1 MQKRALLERKWR
13 STKLEVFHLAWH
25 NSLLT
30 YKGALTIAR
39 NAYFSSIINLN
50 RNNPKFLFDTV
61 RSLTQTVG
69 SSIVAGEFKDFF
81 ENKIQSIREEMY
93 ACLAACPTH
102 PVGQDGVL
110 PSRIGNSDATLLEF
124 KAIPLVELE
133 RVIKASKPTTCMLD
147 PLPSR
152 VLKELLPT
160 VGPAILSLMNLSFS
174 TGIVPIQFKLLY
186 FSVRNFRCGGA
197 AGCVHTQQ
205 YIQ

>member
-1 MQKRALLERKWR
+1 MLAALL
-13 STKLEVFHLAWH
+13 
-25 NSLLT
+25 
-30 YKGALTIAR
+30 
-39 NAYFSSIINLN
+39 
-50 RNNPKFLFDTV
+50 
-61 RSLTQTVG
+61 
-69 SSIVAGEFKDFF
+69 
-81 ENKIQSIREEMY
+81 
-93 ACLAACPTH
+93 
-102 PVGQDGVL
+102 VL
-110 PSRIGNSDATLLEF
+110 HILWGRMGNSDATLLEF